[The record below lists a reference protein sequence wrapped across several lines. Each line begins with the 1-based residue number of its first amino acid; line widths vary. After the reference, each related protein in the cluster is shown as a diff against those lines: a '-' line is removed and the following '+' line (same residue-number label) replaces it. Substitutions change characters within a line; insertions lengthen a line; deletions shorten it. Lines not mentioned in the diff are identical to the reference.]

1 MSAVRG
7 FSPSP
12 AHFATHGYAA
22 TKAAVIGVTKSIAS
36 YYAKDGNLLANGED
50 QGTAEELPPGAEVL
64 LVYDAGEA
72 TLRFLRGERLLGQL
86 EGVVP
91 NPKIVVSMGSAENGA
106 EFV

>member
-1 MSAVRG
+1 MCIRDRLYSAG
-7 FSPSP
+7 SGDLF
-12 AHFATHGYAA
+12 
-22 TKAAVIGVTKSIAS
+22 
-36 YYAKDGNLLANGED
+36 ANGKH
-50 QGTAEELPPGAEVL
+50 QGSAAALRPGAEVR

-91 NPKIVVSMGSAENGA
+91 NPKIVVSMYEAGNGA

>member
-1 MSAVRG
+1 MNDKDVWL
-7 FSPSP
+7 
-12 AHFATHGYAA
+12 
-22 TKAAVIGVTKSIAS
+22 
-36 YYAKDGNLLANGED
+36 YYAGNGNLFANGER
-50 QGTAEELPPGAEVL
+50 QGTAEKLPPGAEVR

-91 NPKIVVSMGSAENGA
+91 NPKIVVSMGVAGNGA